1 MTQQDSSAGGAPLGS
16 GRSRVPPNQRVTET
30 FYTLTAEDIP
40 SVDTGSFVFKF
51 WGAVRNPVEV
61 TWRDLMAFPRV
72 ERTADFHC
80 VTGWS
85 MLGTTWGGIVV
96 RDLLAAVHVEP
107 APEAR
112 FVMAHS
118 VTEYTTNLPLEDLLA
133 DDTMLAWEWQG
144 APPSCRAWRTLAPAC
159 AVPVCVEGRQVGQRT
174 GVHGGGPPGLLGGA
188 RVSHAWRSVERGAV
202 RLKAACVT

>member
-1 MTQQDSSAGGAPLGS
+1 MAQQDSSAGGVRREPD
-16 GRSRVPPNQRVTET
+16 RSRVPPNQRVTDN
-30 FYTLTAEDIP
+30 FYTLTAEDVP
-40 SVDTGSFVFKF
+40 TVDTGSFVFRF

-61 TWRDLMAFPRV
+61 TWQDLMALPRV

-85 MLGTTWGGIVV
+85 MLGTTWGGIGV

-144 APPSCRAWRTLAPAC
+144 APLPA
-159 AVPVCVEGRQVGQRT
+159 E
-174 GVHGGGPPGLLGGA
+174 HGGPLRLLVPSLYAWKDAKWVNGLEFMTEDRPGF
-188 RVSHAWRSVERGAV
+188 WEERGYHMHGDPWKEE
-202 RLKAACVT
+202 RYG

>member
-1 MTQQDSSAGGAPLGS
+1 MAQQDSSAGGVRMEPDH
-16 GRSRVPPNQRVTET
+16 SRVPPNQRVTDN
-30 FYTLTAEDIP
+30 FYTLTAEDVP
-40 SVDTGSFVFKF
+40 TVDTGSFVFRF

-61 TWRDLMAFPRV
+61 TWQDLMALPRV

-85 MLGTTWGGIVV
+85 MLGTTWGGIGV

-107 APEAR
+107 VPEAR

-144 APPSCRAWRTLAPAC
+144 APLPA
-159 AVPVCVEGRQVGQRT
+159 E
-174 GVHGGGPPGLLGGA
+174 HGGPLRLLVPSLYAWKDAKWVNGLEFMPEDRPGF
-188 RVSHAWRSVERGAV
+188 WEERGYHMHGDPWKEE
-202 RLKAACVT
+202 RYG

>member
-1 MTQQDSSAGGAPLGS
+1 MAQQDSWNDGAPGAS
-16 GRSRVPPNQRVTET
+16 DRSRVPPNQRVTDK

-40 SVDTGSFVFKF
+40 SVDTTSFVFRF
-51 WGAVRNPVEV
+51 WGTVRKPVEV
-61 TWRDLMAFPRV
+61 TWQELMALPRV
-72 ERTADFHC
+72 EREADFHC

-118 VTEYTTNLPLEDLLA
+118 VTDYTTNLPLEDLLA
-133 DDTMLAWEWQG
+133 ADTMLAWEWQG
-144 APPSCRAWRTLAPAC
+144 APLPA
-159 AVPVCVEGRQVGQRT
+159 E
-174 GVHGGGPPGLLGGA
+174 HGGPLRLLVPSLYAWKDAKWVNGLEFMTEDRPGF
-188 RVSHAWRSVERGAV
+188 WEERGYHMHGDPWKEE
-202 RLKAACVT
+202 RYG